1 MSIEQ
6 EIRQKT
12 FASPFHKM
20 VVNLYFTAN
29 CLKNKELSVF
39 KKYGISAQQ
48 FNVLR
53 ILKGQHP
60 QPCTLLTIKER
71 MLDKDSNTS
80 RLVDKLVAA
89 GLVER
94 KECPN
99 DRRQVDII
107 INRAGIELLE
117 KINPEVELVHSL
129 SIGLNESEALRLSD
143 LLDKL
148 RNKKS

>member
-1 MSIEQ
+1 MTIEQ
-6 EIRQKT
+6 EIRQKS

-29 CLKNKELSVF
+29 WLKNKELSVF
-39 KKYGISAQQ
+39 KKFGISAQQ

-60 QPCTLLTIKER
+60 NPCTLLNIKER

-80 RLVDKLVAA
+80 RLVDKLVAS

-94 KECPN
+94 KECPE
-99 DRRQVDII
+99 DRRQVDILI
-107 INRAGIELLE
+107 THKGIELLG
-117 KINPEVELVHSL
+117 KINPEVNDVHKF
-129 SIGLNESEALRLSD
+129 SIGLTETEALLLSD
-143 LLDKL
+143 FLDKL
-148 RNKKS
+148 RERKS